1 MKSKFFQS
9 YLGFDDMTSD
19 QYNLYFF
26 DIKKGKAL
34 QQLLIETGQ
43 ILKDD
48 QQLFLFWAKELLY
61 AFRDITYK
69 STYNIQDDITLRNI
83 YISDLG
89 IKLFVKKFR
98 FGDLREPNM
107 QYHLQIEAKMLNNYA
122 KILIE
127 MLTNDN

>member
-19 QYNLYFF
+19 EYNLYFF

-48 QQLFLFWAKELLY
+48 Q
-61 AFRDITYK
+61 
-69 STYNIQDDITLRNI
+69 
-83 YISDLG
+83 
-89 IKLFVKKFR
+89 
-98 FGDLREPNM
+98 
-107 QYHLQIEAKMLNNYA
+107 
-122 KILIE
+122 
-127 MLTNDN
+127 